1 MRGEYEKD
9 KNDCRN
15 VENPDRPIVLSFDY
29 AQNSSIPHN
38 PQQPASFYFYSL
50 KKAYQ
55 FGIVDEELDQHVH
68 YIYMESEG
76 GKGCDPVV
84 SMHLNNFQKRRS
96 RYLIFW
102 ADNCGG
108 QNKNST
114 VIQTLLELVRNKE
127 FDIVE
132 LKFQIKGHTRN
143 SVDR

>member
-15 VENPDRPIVLSFDY
+15 VENPDRPIVLSVDY

-76 GKGCDPVV
+76 GKGCDQVV
-84 SMHLNNFQKRRS
+84 SM
-96 RYLIFW
+96 
-102 ADNCGG
+102 
-108 QNKNST
+108 
-114 VIQTLLELVRNKE
+114 LL
-127 FDIVE
+127 
-132 LKFQIKGHTRN
+132 H
-143 SVDR
+143 